1 MLITTQ
7 NLGNFNPRSHER
19 SDGRREAEQR
29 ETLISIHAPTRGAT
43 KARGADNGV
52 TIISIHAPT
61 RGATALVLSLRPLQM
76 YFNPRSHERSDAQ
89 RPDAVACATIFQ
101 STLPREERQ
110 GTDKGPWLCVTI
122 SIHAPTRGAT
132 LRLKLLVYLIVFQS
146 TLPRE
151 ERRSSGY
158 WKEIIY
164 QFQSTLPREERLLF
178 GLL

>member
-76 YFNPRSHERSDAQ
+76 YFNPRSHERSD
-89 RPDAVACATIFQ
+89 FQ
-101 STLPREERQ
+101 SKHFFCFFFYFNPRSHERSD
-110 GTDKGPWLCVTI
+110 GAP
-122 SIHAPTRGAT
+122 IHGKC
-132 LRLKLLVYLIVFQS
+132 LNFQFQS

-151 ERRSSGY
+151 ERRILWSSIAGY
-158 WKEIIY
+158 LYFNPRSHERSDSNIAQKICLFLYNTDNKYII
-164 QFQSTLPREERLLF
+164 R
-178 GLL
+178 

>member
-1 MLITTQ
+1 MYISIHAPTRGATRKEKSKYMPVVKISIHAPTRGATSDMLITTQ

-76 YFNPRSHERSDAQ
+76 YFNPRSHERSD
-89 RPDAVACATIFQ
+89 
-101 STLPREERQ
+101 
-110 GTDKGPWLCVTI
+110 
-122 SIHAPTRGAT
+122 
-132 LRLKLLVYLIVFQS
+132 
-146 TLPRE
+146 
-151 ERRSSGY
+151 
-158 WKEIIY
+158 
-164 QFQSTLPREERLLF
+164 
-178 GLL
+178 